1 MRKILIVTMV
11 LMVILFCSG
20 VLQDLETLHQGVIRL
35 HVVGASNSEQDQ
47 NAKLAVKDAVN
58 YYLHDVMQGVS
69 DQNAASGILTR
80 ELSNLKTLAEQ
91 VLRQHGIQ
99 DPVQITLEQEA
110 FPRRDYDTFSL
121 PSGVYESLRIRIGE
135 AEGRNWW
142 CVVFPS
148 LCLPAAG
155 EDLRDTAAGA
165 GFSDTLSNT
174 LTGEAGYEIRFFF
187 LDWLGQIQN
196 FWFQK

>member
-80 ELSNLKTLAEQ
+80 ELSNLKTLAE
-91 VLRQHGIQ
+91 
-99 DPVQITLEQEA
+99 
-110 FPRRDYDTFSL
+110 
-121 PSGVYESLRIRIGE
+121 
-135 AEGRNWW
+135 
-142 CVVFPS
+142 
-148 LCLPAAG
+148 
-155 EDLRDTAAGA
+155 
-165 GFSDTLSNT
+165 
-174 LTGEAGYEIRFFF
+174 
-187 LDWLGQIQN
+187 
-196 FWFQK
+196 